1 MSGPLVLPSTLA
13 LPSTLDAS
21 VEKYPILILS
31 DVATSVAAAI
41 ESKIYYGRVDLKA
54 CGMAGLVGIVARYV
68 EKFIADQNTSQ
79 RFFSNDYR
87 DQKNQLIVFV
97 ISYLLTSSSKNA
109 LRYGFMGVNADLLG
123 KWMVESVT
131 TDRSLFSM

>member
-1 MSGPLVLPSTLA
+1 MLPPEA
-13 LPSTLDAS
+13 A
-21 VEKYPILILS
+21 EKYPVLILS
-31 DVATSVAAAI
+31 DVGTAIAAAI

-54 CGMAGLVGIVARYV
+54 CGMAGLVGIVARYI
-68 EKFIADQNTSQ
+68 EKFIADQNTTQ
-79 RFFSNDYR
+79 KFFSNDYR

-97 ISYLLTSSSKNA
+97 ISYLMTSSSKNA
-109 LRYGFMGVNADLLG
+109 LRYAFMGVNADLLG